1 MKNKYDEFSSNLDD
15 FLKTENINAVN
26 DEFKDDVEFSKKLNN
41 LYTSDEKVKSEV
53 YKDMKNKNNNNKK
66 GIKVAVLVGVLG
78 ISLSATTFAGD
89 FFTKIKEAVVPSG
102 RIAVIEEKQ
111 NINPEGMTERVPED
125 AAGQVFDKDGN
136 VLNEIKYGEKIYNAK
151 GEVITGSAV
160 DGATGKTTYFS
171 DEDSESLT
179 IKYNDLNE
187 YENTLAFSPFVLKD
201 GYKFIEAEGF
211 KSDAKEKSEYATMY
225 YENNKGQKII
235 LSQRISTSENAYEI
249 GGEDVKEVIIDGVKL
264 IYSKNNLYFERDG
277 LLVSINAKGMNYDE
291 IINIY
296 KDLKLNK

>member
-211 KSDAKEKSEYATMY
+211 KSDTKEKSEYATMY

-235 LSQRISTSENAYEI
+235 LSQRISTLENAYEI
-249 GGEDVKEVIIDGVKL
+249 GGEDVKEVIVDGVKL
-264 IYSKNNLYFERDG
+264 IYSKNNLDFERDG
-277 LLVSINAKGMNYDE
+277 LLVSINAKEMNYDE

-296 KDLKLNK
+296 KDLKINK

>member
-111 NINPEGMTERVPED
+111 NINPEGMTEIVPED

-211 KSDAKEKSEYATMY
+211 KSDTKEKSEYATMY

-235 LSQRISTSENAYEI
+235 LSQRISTLENAYEI
-249 GGEDVKEVIIDGVKL
+249 GGEDVKEVIVDGVKL
-264 IYSKNNLYFERDG
+264 IYSKNNLDFERDG
-277 LLVSINAKGMNYDE
+277 LLVSINAKEMNYDE

-296 KDLKLNK
+296 KDLKINK

>member
-26 DEFKDDVEFSKKLNN
+26 DDFKDDVEFSKKLNN

-53 YKDMKNKNNNNKK
+53 YKVMNNKNNNNKK

-125 AAGQVFDKDGN
+125 AIGQVFDKDGN

-160 DGATGKTTYFS
+160 DATTGKTTYFS

-211 KSDAKEKSEYATMY
+211 KSDTKEKSEYATMY

-235 LSQRISTSENAYEI
+235 LSQRISTPENAYEI

-264 IYSKNNLYFERDG
+264 IYSKNNLDFERDG
-277 LLVSINAKGMNYDE
+277 LLVSINAKEMNYDE

-296 KDLKLNK
+296 KDLKINK

>member
-15 FLKTENINAVN
+15 FLKSENINAVN

-125 AAGQVFDKDGN
+125 AKGQVFDKDGN

-160 DGATGKTTYFS
+160 DGATGKTIYFS
-171 DEDSESLT
+171 DKDSESLT

-211 KSDAKEKSEYATMY
+211 KSDTKEKSEYATMY

-235 LSQRISTSENAYEI
+235 LSQRISTPENAYEI
-249 GGEDVKEVIIDGVKL
+249 GGEDVKEVIVDGVKL
-264 IYSKNNLYFERDG
+264 IYSKNNLDFERDG
-277 LLVSINAKGMNYDE
+277 LLVSINAKEMNYDE

-296 KDLKLNK
+296 KDLKINK